1 MLRSSDRSYFKLYKE
16 NFMNEKSKTEL
27 LRFWNGYFK
36 KLSKIDSMIVGKKS
50 LSKDVTIL

>member
-1 MLRSSDRSYFKLYKE
+1 
-16 NFMNEKSKTEL
+16 MNEKSKTEL